1 MKKILIATTALV
13 ATTTVAVA
21 EVNISGLGR
30 FGLDYQ
36 EDRTSDAG
44 DENETVLD
52 SRMRLNIDAETE
64 TDSGIE
70 FGARLRIQS
79 DNDESDGSSN
89 VASFNGPR
97 FHIESGGLRVEVGN
111 ISGVSDAA
119 STINTYGFEPGLT
132 FNTGHYSTWG
142 ANVAGLFPAY
152 ATGAEGANG
161 VSAKYEMGD
170 FVVMASYTDDYDEN
184 TAVTTDDES
193 FAETFELGAA
203 YTFSAWTLGAVYG
216 MSEQTTV
223 GVAEEIDFWALSASG
238 AVGIADLVFFVGD
251 TDAAGDDVAYGISAA
266 IPVGAAT
273 VIEASVAGGGAD
285 ALDTAYG
292 LGFDHSLGGGVK
304 LQGMV
309 GRDTGGNT
317 IADLGVLF
325 NF

>member
-21 EVNISGLGR
+21 DVNFSGLGR
-30 FGLDYQ
+30 FGLDY
-36 EDRTSDAG
+36 EENRTSDAG

-52 SRMRLNIDAETE
+52 SRFRLNIDAETE
-64 TDSGIE
+64 TDGGIE

-89 VASFNGPR
+89 SAAFNGPR
-97 FHIESGGLRVEVGN
+97 FHVASGGLRVEVGN
-111 ISGVSDAA
+111 IAGVSDAS

-132 FNTGHYSTWG
+132 FNTGHYVTWG
-142 ANVAGLFPAY
+142 ANVNSLFPAY
-152 ATGAEGANG
+152 TTGDEGVNG
-161 VSAKYEMGD
+161 VSVQYEMGD
-170 FVVMASYTDDYDEN
+170 FVFMASYTDDFDEN
-184 TAVTTDDES
+184 TAVTTDDTE
-193 FAETFELGAA
+193 FAETLELGVA

-216 MSEQTTV
+216 TNEQTTA
-223 GVAEEIDFWALSASG
+223 GVAADVDFYAVSASG
-238 AVGIADLVFFVGD
+238 SLGIADMVFFIGD
-251 TDAAGDDVAYGISAA
+251 TDATGDDVAYGISAA

-273 VIEASVAGGGAD
+273 TIEASVAGGGAD

-292 LGFDHSLGGGVK
+292 LGFDHSLGGGVT

-309 GRDTGGNT
+309 GRDTGGDT